1 MTQNDVTPTT
11 TAPGTQDEPPTADR
25 PNRST
30 EGAGKPGPDRSME
43 GAGQSSPNRSTDGAG
58 QGLDRGAGSGHGAEH
73 DDLAGS
79 ADASG
84 AGRATGATEA
94 NRAPGATVGTGAAG
108 APARPLRTRR
118 LPVHWAWFV
127 AAVTFVTIIGAAAF
141 RSLPGLLIDPLH
153 REFDWSRGTIGLAV
167 SVNLA
172 LYGLTAPFAAALMDR
187 FGIRRVVAVALTV
200 IALGSGLTVWM
211 TAAWQLLLCW
221 GVLVGLGS
229 GSMALAFAATV
240 TNRWFIERRGL
251 VTGILTAAS
260 ASGQLIFLPLLAW
273 IVEEHDWRPAAVT
286 VALAALAVVPF
297 VWLLLR
303 DHPADVGLKPFG
315 SEVFVEKPP
324 PVPGAARRAV
334 KVLLSAARTGPF
346 WLLAGTFAICGA
358 STNGLI
364 QTHFVPAAHD
374 HGMPITAAASLL
386 AVIGVFDV
394 VGTVASGWFTD
405 RFDARRLLAVY
416 YALRGISLL
425 FLPML
430 LAFGGPSVRPPMI
443 FFIVFYGLDWVATVP
458 PTLALCREHYGED
471 SAIVFGW
478 VLASH
483 QVGAALIAFL
493 GGVARDVFGSY
504 DMVWYAS
511 GALCAVAALMALVIR
526 KGRAMVPAVAGA

>member
-1 MTQNDVTPTT
+1 MTQTRPAPTPVQD
-11 TAPGTQDEPPTADR
+11 AP
-25 PNRST
+25 S
-30 EGAGKPGPDRSME
+30 
-43 GAGQSSPNRSTDGAG
+43 
-58 QGLDRGAGSGHGAEH
+58 
-73 DDLAGS
+73 
-79 ADASG
+79 
-84 AGRATGATEA
+84 
-94 NRAPGATVGTGAAG
+94 
-108 APARPLRTRR
+108 RR
-118 LPVHWAWFV
+118 RVHRAWFV

-153 REFDWSRGTIGLAV
+153 AEFGWSRATIGAAV

-200 IALGSGLTVWM
+200 IALGAGLTVWM
-211 TAAWQLLLCW
+211 TAPWQLMLCW
-221 GVLVGLGS
+221 GLFVGLGS

-240 TNRWFIERRGL
+240 TGRWFTSRRGL
-251 VTGILTAAS
+251 VSGILTAAS
-260 ASGQLIFLPLLAW
+260 ASGQLIFLPLLSW
-273 IVEEHDWRPAAVT
+273 IVEHHHWRPAAVT

-303 DHPADVGLKPFG
+303 DHPADVGLKPYG
-315 SEVFVEKPP
+315 ATEFVPKPP
-324 PVPGAARRAV
+324 PVTGAARRALA
-334 KVLLSAARTGPF
+334 VLASAVRTGQF
-346 WLLAGTFAICGA
+346 WLLAGSFAICGA

-374 HGMPITAAASLL
+374 HGMPVPAAASLL

-394 VGTVASGWFTD
+394 LGTIASGWFTD
-405 RFDARRLLAVY
+405 RFDSRRLLAVY

-430 LAFGGPSVRPPMI
+430 LGPAVQVPMV

-458 PTLALCREHYGED
+458 PTLALCRERFGDD

-483 QVGAALIAFL
+483 QIGAAVIAWL
-493 GGVARDVFGSY
+493 GGFARDVFGSY

-511 GALCAVAALMALVIR
+511 GSLCAAAALMSLVIR
-526 KGRAMVPAVAGA
+526 RRPPVVAVA

>member
-1 MTQNDVTPTT
+1 MTQT
-11 TAPGTQDEPPTADR
+11 R
-25 PNRST
+25 P
-30 EGAGKPGPDRSME
+30 
-43 GAGQSSPNRSTDGAG
+43 
-58 QGLDRGAGSGHGAEH
+58 
-73 DDLAGS
+73 
-79 ADASG
+79 
-84 AGRATGATEA
+84 
-94 NRAPGATVGTGAAG
+94 
-108 APARPLRTRR
+108 APAPVQDAPRR
-118 LPVHWAWFV
+118 RRVHRAWFV

-153 REFDWSRGTIGLAV
+153 AEFGWSRGTIGAAV

-200 IALGSGLTVWM
+200 IALGAGLTVWM
-211 TAAWQLLLCW
+211 TEPWQLFLYW
-221 GVLVGLGS
+221 GLLVGLGS

-240 TNRWFIERRGL
+240 TERWFTERRGL
-251 VTGILTAAS
+251 VSGILTAAS

-273 IVEEHDWRPAAVT
+273 IVENHRWWQAAAT
-286 VALAALAVVPF
+286 VALTALAVVPF

-303 DHPADVGLKPFG
+303 DHPADVGLKPYG
-315 SEVFVEKPP
+315 ATEFVPKPP
-324 PVPGAARRAV
+324 PVTGAARRALT
-334 KVLLSAARTGPF
+334 VLGSAVRTGQF
-346 WLLAGTFAICGA
+346 WLLAGSFAICGA

-374 HGMPITAAASLL
+374 HGMPIPAAASLL

-394 VGTVASGWFTD
+394 LGTIASGWFTD
-405 RFDARRLLAVY
+405 RFDSRRLLAVY

-430 LAFGGPSVRPPMI
+430 LGPAVHVPMV

-458 PTLALCREHYGED
+458 PTLALCRERFGDD

-483 QVGAALIAFL
+483 QIGAAVIAWL
-493 GGVARDVFGSY
+493 GGFARDVFGTY

-511 GALCAVAALMALVIR
+511 GSLCAAAALMSLVIR
-526 KGRAMVPAVAGA
+526 RRPAVVAVA

>member
-1 MTQNDVTPTT
+1 MEHVTQTRPAH
-11 TAPGTQDEPPTADR
+11 APVQD
-25 PNRST
+25 
-30 EGAGKPGPDRSME
+30 
-43 GAGQSSPNRSTDGAG
+43 
-58 QGLDRGAGSGHGAEH
+58 
-73 DDLAGS
+73 
-79 ADASG
+79 
-84 AGRATGATEA
+84 
-94 NRAPGATVGTGAAG
+94 AP
-108 APARPLRTRR
+108 RR
-118 LPVHWAWFV
+118 RRVHRAWFV

-153 REFDWSRGTIGLAV
+153 AEFGWSRGTIGAAV

-200 IALGSGLTVWM
+200 ISLGAGLTVWM
-211 TAAWQLLLCW
+211 TAPWQLMLCW
-221 GVLVGLGS
+221 GLFVGLGS

-240 TNRWFIERRGL
+240 TGRWFTSRRGL
-251 VTGILTAAS
+251 VSGILTAAS
-260 ASGQLIFLPLLAW
+260 ASGQLIFLPLLSW
-273 IVEEHDWRPAAVT
+273 IVEHHHWRPAAVT

-303 DHPADVGLKPFG
+303 DHPADVGLMPYG
-315 SEVFVEKPP
+315 ATEFVPKPP
-324 PVPGAARRAV
+324 PVTGAARRALT
-334 KVLLSAARTGPF
+334 VLASAVRTGQF
-346 WLLAGTFAICGA
+346 WLLAGSFAICGA

-374 HGMPITAAASLL
+374 HGMPVPAAASLL

-394 VGTVASGWFTD
+394 LGTIASGWFTD
-405 RFDARRLLAVY
+405 RFDSRRLLATY

-430 LAFGGPSVRPPMI
+430 LGPAVRVPMV

-458 PTLALCREHYGED
+458 PTLALCRERFGDD

-483 QVGAALIAFL
+483 QIGAAVVAWL
-493 GGVARDVFGSY
+493 GGYARDVFGTY

-511 GALCAVAALMALVIR
+511 GSLCAAAALMSLVIR
-526 KGRAMVPAVAGA
+526 RRPAVVAVA

>member
-1 MTQNDVTPTT
+1 MTQTT
-11 TAPGTQDEPPTADR
+11 
-25 PNRST
+25 
-30 EGAGKPGPDRSME
+30 
-43 GAGQSSPNRSTDGAG
+43 
-58 QGLDRGAGSGHGAEH
+58 
-73 DDLAGS
+73 
-79 ADASG
+79 DASAVEPAQPAEPAERG
-84 AGRATGATEA
+84 PRPAG
-94 NRAPGATVGTGAAG
+94 
-108 APARPLRTRR
+108 PARTRR
-118 LPVHWAWFV
+118 IHRAWFV
-127 AAVTFVTIIGAAAF
+127 AAVAFVTIIGAAAF
-141 RSLPGLLIDPLH
+141 RSVPGLLIDPLH
-153 REFDWSRGTIGLAV
+153 AEFGWSRGTIGAAV

-187 FGIRRVVAVALTV
+187 FGIRRVVAVALVV

-221 GVLVGLGS
+221 GLLVGLGT

-240 TNRWFIERRGL
+240 TNRWFTERRGL

-260 ASGQLIFLPLLAW
+260 ASGQLIFLPLLSW
-273 IVEEHDWRPAAVT
+273 IVTHHQWRPAAVT

-303 DHPADVGLKPFG
+303 DHPADVGLEPYG
-315 SEVFVEKPP
+315 AREFVPKPP
-324 PVPGAARRAV
+324 PAAGAARRTVA
-334 KVLLSAARTGPF
+334 VLLRAARTGPF

-374 HGMPITAAASLL
+374 HGMPVRTAASLL

-405 RFDARRLLAVY
+405 RFEPRRLLAVY
-416 YALRGISLL
+416 YALRGVSLL
-425 FLPML
+425 FLPVL
-430 LAFGGPSVRPPMI
+430 LGPSVHPPML

-458 PTLALCREHYGED
+458 PTIALCREHYGED

-483 QVGAALIAFL
+483 QVGAALVAFL
-493 GGVARDVFGSY
+493 GGLAHDVFGTY
-504 DMVWYAS
+504 TPVWYAS
-511 GALCAVAALMALVIR
+511 GALCAAAALMALVIR
-526 KGRAMVPAVAGA
+526 RRPAAAAPLAA